1 MISVSVS
8 VIKVVAIPNFPARP
22 VRPAEGNEISLNVY
36 VHVYVCTIMAL
47 QHVNSND
54 CMYGYIRNVYLQTI
68 PWTACRS
75 ITYSV
80 AVIGDLVG
88 AVEVEH
94 I

>member
-36 VHVYVCTIMAL
+36 VCVRTIMTL
-47 QHVNSND
+47 QHVNSKD
-54 CMYGYIRNVYLQTI
+54 CMYGYIRHVYLQTI
-68 PWTACRS
+68 TWTACRS